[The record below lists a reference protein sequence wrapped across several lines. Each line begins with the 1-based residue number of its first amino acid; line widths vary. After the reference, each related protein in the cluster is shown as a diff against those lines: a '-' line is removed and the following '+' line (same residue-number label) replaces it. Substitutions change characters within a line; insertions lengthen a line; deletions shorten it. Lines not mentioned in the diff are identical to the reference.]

1 LQNILKSANFDLYD
15 FIMKDLVFQN
25 CTLSEVSE
33 IARKILD
40 EYQDE
45 RVFAFYGDLG
55 AGKTT
60 LIKALCNVLGVTEEV
75 TSPSFAII
83 NEYESG
89 GVDLIYHF
97 DFYRIKKL
105 EEVLDIGY
113 EEYLYSG
120 YYCFLEWAEK
130 IEELLPGRFVSIT
143 ITKNENDKGRVI
155 STSFIS

>member
-1 LQNILKSANFDLYD
+1 
-15 FIMKDLVFQN
+15 MKDIIFQN
-25 CTLSEVSE
+25 YTLEELPV
-33 IARKILD
+33 IARKILN
-40 EYQDE
+40 EFPDE
-45 RVFAFYGDLG
+45 RIFALYGDLG

-60 LIKALCNVLGVTEEV
+60 LIKALCAALGSKDEV

-89 GVDLIYHF
+89 GIDLIYHF

-120 YYCFLEWAEK
+120 YYCFLEWSDK
-130 IEELLPGRFVSIT
+130 IEELLPDRFVYIN
-143 ITKNENDKGRVI
+143 ITKNEDDKGRKLAI
-155 STSFIS
+155 SCIVNYTNRIL